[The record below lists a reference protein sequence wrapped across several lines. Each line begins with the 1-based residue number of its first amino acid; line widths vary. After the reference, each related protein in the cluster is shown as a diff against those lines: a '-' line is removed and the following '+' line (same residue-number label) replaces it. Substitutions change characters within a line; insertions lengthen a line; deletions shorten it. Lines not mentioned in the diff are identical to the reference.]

1 VNLPAPTASEDEIRL
16 ERLRQRRRRYP
27 LWRLTLANLRD
38 LRLLVRQAWITL
50 ISLTTVIVGS
60 VIYLVLI
67 YYPQLCTAGATVYC
81 ASDVGLAIYQTLRMM
96 VFEADL
102 EFPNDWIGRTLF
114 FALPLL
120 GLFFLLSSV
129 VNFTRL
135 LFDKGSRP
143 QAWQISLAQTFR
155 DHMIV
160 VGLGRVGYRVVLQLL
175 DAGYEVVVVDSAW
188 DSEFVPTILRV
199 KVPMVHGD
207 GRDPDVLRM
216 AGLSRARGLI
226 TAINDDLQNIEIALT
241 ARRLRAGLATVM
253 RIYNRAL
260 DVNLERSFGRNS
272 AFSSSALAAPTFA
285 AAAVSREIV
294 HVLALP
300 KALLGLTEVIIA
312 PESELNGFVRAV
324 EERYNVRVVR
334 HRDAQGKPRRERGML
349 RRLEAGD
356 VVLFLGVLHNLE
368 TVRMANS
375 AGSKLRF
382 LETVPQQ
389 RPNERLNRVIVCGL
403 GKVGTEVLRLL
414 MQHQPQPDLVV
425 ICTPETPIAAT
436 EPFSAAG
443 VQVIRGDARDLQI
456 LHAAGIERTYAVA
469 ALFSDDLTNLQIGLA
484 AREARLDVHL
494 VLRVFSDVLAE
505 RLAAIFG
512 INTAYSTSAL
522 AAPTLAAAAVLRE
535 VDHAFDVGER
545 LFATETRTLQ
555 VGDGLAGRTVSALRE
570 AYGLLPIALYRADIP
585 TILPSLD
592 AELAPGDVVDLL
604 GDVRDLARL
613 R

>member
-1 VNLPAPTASEDEIRL
+1 MLSPTPTASEDEIRL
-16 ERLRQRRRRYP
+16 ERLRARRRRYP
-27 LWRLTLANLRD
+27 LRRLLLANARD
-38 LRLLVRQAWITL
+38 LRLLLGQARLTL
-50 ISLTTVIVGS
+50 ISLAAAIAGS
-60 VIYLVLI
+60 VAYLLFHE
-67 YYPQLCTAGATVYC
+67 YPRRCAAGESAYCTP
-81 ASDVGLAIYQTLRMM
+81 DIGLAIYQTLRMM

-102 EFPNDWIGRTLF
+102 ELPADWLGRAIF

-129 VNFTRL
+129 VQFTRL

-143 QAWQISLAQTFR
+143 QEWQISLASTFR
-155 DHMIV
+155 DHVIV

-175 DAGYEVVVVDSAW
+175 DAGYEVVVIDNAW
-188 DSEFVPTILRV
+188 AGEFVPTALQLS
-199 KVPMVHGD
+199 VPVVHGD
-207 GRDPDVLRM
+207 GRDPHTLRQ

-226 TAINDDLQNIEIALT
+226 TAINDDLKNIEIALT
-241 ARRLRAGLATVM
+241 ARRLRTGLPTVL
-253 RIYNRAL
+253 RIYSRAL

-285 AAAVSREIV
+285 AAAVSRELV

-300 KALLGLTEVIIA
+300 EGLLGL
-312 PESELNGFVRAV
+312 SELTITPECDLNSTAHAV
-324 EERYNVRVVR
+324 EERYNVRIVR
-334 HRDAQGKPRRERGML
+334 HRDAQGNPRHERDQL

-356 VVLFLGVLHNLE
+356 HVLLLGALDSLE
-368 TVRMANS
+368 ATRVANS
-375 AGSKLRF
+375 LRPR
-382 LETVPQQ
+382 ETMPQQ
-389 RPNERLNRVIVCGL
+389 RPDQRRNRVIVCGL

-414 MQHQPQPDLVV
+414 MQHQPRPDLAL
-425 ICTPETPIAAT
+425 ICTPETPTDAT

-443 VQVIRGDARDLQI
+443 VQVIRGDARDPQVLGQ
-456 LHAAGIERTYAVA
+456 AGMDRTYTIA

-484 AREARLDVHL
+484 ARDMRPDVHL

-535 VDHAFDVGER
+535 VDYAFDVGER
-545 LFATETRTLQ
+545 LFAAETHTLQ
-555 VGDGLAGRTVSALRE
+555 IGDGLAGRTV
-570 AYGLLPIALYRADIP
+570 
-585 TILPSLD
+585 
-592 AELAPGDVVDLL
+592 AELRQVTDVLVVLIRRNNTALMLTALEERLQPGDEIVLL
-604 GDVRDLARL
+604 GDIRKLARL

>member
-1 VNLPAPTASEDEIRL
+1 MKPPTPTASEDEIRL
-16 ERLRQRRRRYP
+16 DRLRQRRRRYP
-27 LWRLTLANLRD
+27 LWRLVLANLRD

-50 ISLTTVIVGS
+50 SSLALVIIGS

-67 YYPQLCTAGATVYC
+67 YYPQLCTAGDTTYC
-81 ASDVGLAIYQTLRMM
+81 APDMGLAIYQTLRMM

-102 EFPNDWIGRTLF
+102 ELPGDWFGRTIF

-143 QAWQISLAQTFR
+143 QEWQISLAHTVR
-155 DHMIV
+155 DHVIV
-160 VGLGRVGYRVVLQLL
+160 VGLGRVGYRAVLQLL
-175 DAGYEVVVVDSAW
+175 DAGYEVVVVDSEWAG
-188 DSEFVPTILRV
+188 EFVPTVLRV
-199 KVPMVHGD
+199 SVPVVHGD
-207 GRDPDVLRM
+207 GRDPDVLRQ
-216 AGLSRARGLI
+216 AGLGRARGLI
-226 TAINDDLQNIEIALT
+226 TAINGDLQNIEIALT

-285 AAAVSREIV
+285 AAAVGREIV
-294 HVLALP
+294 HVLALRE
-300 KALLGLTEVIIA
+300 ALLGLSEITIA

-324 EERYNVRVVR
+324 EERYQVRVVR
-334 HRDAQGKPRRERGML
+334 HRDAQGKARRERGML

-356 VVLFLGVLHNLE
+356 VVLFLGLLSSLDA
-368 TVRMANS
+368 VRMANL

-382 LETVPQQ
+382 LGAPKLQ
-389 RPNERLNRVIVCGL
+389 RPDATFNRVIVCGL

-414 MQHQPQPDLVV
+414 TQHQPRPELVL
-425 ICTPETPIAAT
+425 ICTPETPAAAT

-443 VQVIRGDARDLQI
+443 VQVIRGDARDDQTLA
-456 LHAAGIERTYAVA
+456 AAGLDRAYSVA

-484 AREARLDVHL
+484 VREARPDVHL

-535 VDHAFDVGER
+535 VDHAFDIGER
-545 LFATETRTLQ
+545 LFASETRMLH
-555 VGDGLAGRTVSALRE
+555 VGDGLAGRSIAELRE
-570 AYGLLPIALYRADIP
+570 ERGLLPIALRRTNTT
-585 TILPSLD
+585 TILPALD
-592 AELAPGDVVDLL
+592 VELTPGDELVLL
-604 GDVRDLARL
+604 GDLGDLAKL

>member
-1 VNLPAPTASEDEIRL
+1 MLPPTPTASEDEIRL
-16 ERLRQRRRRYP
+16 ERLRHRRRRYP
-27 LWRLTLANLRD
+27 LHRLVLANVRD

-50 ISLTTVIVGS
+50 LSLTTAVVGN
-60 VIYLVLI
+60 VLYLMLA
-67 YYPQLCTAGATVYC
+67 YFPQRCAQGETDACDIDAGVALYE
-81 ASDVGLAIYQTLRMM
+81 TLRMM
-96 VFEADL
+96 VFEGGLDLPADWL
-102 EFPNDWIGRTLF
+102 GRALF

-143 QAWQISLAQTFR
+143 QAWQISLAHTFR
-155 DHMIV
+155 GHVIV
-160 VGLGRVGYRVVLQLL
+160 VGLGRVGYRIVLQLL
-175 DAGYEVVVVDSAW
+175 DAGYEVVVIDTDWAG
-188 DSEFVPTILRV
+188 EFVPTALRLS
-199 KVPMVHGD
+199 VPVVHGD
-207 GRDPDVLRM
+207 GRDPDVLRQ
-216 AGLSRARGLI
+216 AGINRARGLI
-226 TAINDDLQNIEIALT
+226 TAINDDLKNVEIALT
-241 ARRLRAGLATVM
+241 ARRLRNGLPTVL

-294 HVLALP
+294 HVVALP
-300 KALLGLTEVIIA
+300 EGLLGL
-312 PESELNGFVRAV
+312 SELTITPAGELNSVVRTV

-334 HRDAQGKPRRERGML
+334 HRDAQGKPRRERDPL

-356 VVLFLGVLHNLE
+356 VVLFLGALDNLE
-368 TVRMANS
+368 AARMANT
-375 AGSKLRF
+375 LRRYEF
-382 LETVPQQ
+382 MPQQ
-389 RPNERLNRVIVCGL
+389 RPDARLDRVIVCGL

-414 MQHQPQPDLVV
+414 MQHQPRPNLVL
-425 ICTPETPIAAT
+425 ICTPETPLAAT

-443 VQVIRGDARDLQI
+443 VQVIRGDARDPQI
-456 LHAAGIERTYAVA
+456 LSAAGMERTYTVA

-484 AREARLDVHL
+484 AREARPDVHL

-555 VGDGLAGRTVSALRE
+555 VGDGLAGCTVGGLHEERGLLAIALRR
-570 AYGLLPIALYRADIP
+570 ADTVALLPPFDTELVAG
-585 TILPSLD
+585 D
-592 AELAPGDVVDLL
+592 AVVIL
-604 GDVRDLARL
+604 GDVRVLAQL

>member
-1 VNLPAPTASEDEIRL
+1 MLPPTPTASEDEIRL
-16 ERLRQRRRRYP
+16 ERLRTRRRRYP
-27 LWRLTLANLRD
+27 LRRLIQANARD
-38 LRLLVRQAWITL
+38 LHLLLGQARITL
-50 ISLTTVIVGS
+50 LSLAAAIAGS
-60 VIYLVLI
+60 AAYLLI
-67 YYPQLCTAGATVYC
+67 REYPRRCAAGESTYCTP
-81 ASDVGLAIYQTLRMM
+81 DLGLAIYQTLRMM

-102 EFPNDWIGRTLF
+102 ELPADWLGRTIF

-135 LFDKGSRP
+135 LFDKSSRP
-143 QAWQISLAQTFR
+143 QAWQISLARTFR
-155 DHMIV
+155 EHVIV
-160 VGLGRVGYRVVLQLL
+160 VGLGRVGYRVALQLL
-175 DAGYEVVVVDSAW
+175 DAGYEVVVIDNVW
-188 DSEFVPTILRV
+188 EGEFVPTALRLS
-199 KVPMVHGD
+199 VPVVHGD
-207 GRDPDVLRM
+207 GRDPDVLRQ

-226 TAINDDLQNIEIALT
+226 TAINDDLKNIEIALT
-241 ARRLRAGLATVM
+241 ARRLRTGLPTVL

-300 KALLGLTEVIIA
+300 ASLLGLTELTIT
-312 PESELNGFVRAV
+312 PESDLNSAVRAV
-324 EERYNVRVVR
+324 EERYTVRVVR
-334 HRDAQGKPRRERGML
+334 HRDAQGKPRRERDPL

-356 VVLFLGVLHNLE
+356 IVLLLGTLDSLE
-368 TVRMANS
+368 AARMANS
-375 AGSKLRF
+375 LHRREAM
-382 LETVPQQ
+382 PQQ
-389 RPNERLNRVIVCGL
+389 RPDPQRNRVIVCGL

-414 MQHQPQPDLVV
+414 MQHQPRPDLAL
-425 ICTPETPIAAT
+425 ICTPETPVAAT

-443 VQVIRGDARDLQI
+443 VQVIRGDARDPQVLG
-456 LHAAGIERTYAVA
+456 LAGMDRTYTIA

-484 AREARLDVHL
+484 AREMRPDVHL

-535 VDHAFDVGER
+535 VEYAFDVGER
-545 LFATETRTLQ
+545 LFAAETRTLQ
-555 VGDGLAGRTVSALRE
+555 VGDGLAGRTVAELRQT
-570 AYGLLPIALYRADIP
+570 ADVLVVLIRRAGAGLL
-585 TILPSLD
+585 LPVLD
-592 AELAPGDVVDLL
+592 ERLQPGDEAVLL
-604 GDVRDLARL
+604 GEISVLARL